1 MAVKN
6 SNVKKSLFLVFCER
20 SHLKDTLVDKGKYK
34 IRFLPNK
41 MLIFKDHFEES
52 FLNFSKILTSNEVSF
67 NSIRFW

>member
-6 SNVKKSLFLVFCER
+6 SNHRKSFFYIFCER
-20 SHLKDTLVDKGKYK
+20 SHLNDTLVDKGKYK
-34 IRFLPNK
+34 IRFLPTK

-52 FLNFSKILTSNEVSF
+52 FLNFSKILTSNEVSY